1 MAQAKH
7 TFVESKMNKDLDDRL
22 LSGGQYRNAVN
33 IAVSKSE
40 DSDVGALENVLGNR
54 KISDL
59 FPSNVVPPANITIIG
74 WQINEVTNDI
84 FLFITNYC
92 DTSANLDR
100 FATSGSKHYIIKFN
114 TATQESNIL
123 VEGKFLNFSTTH
135 PILGSNVIEEL
146 LFWTDNRNQP
156 RKINWS
162 TATAFSG
169 NTVKYYTTE
178 DQISVAKYY
187 PYSPLTILE
196 QTPIAEVFWDDDL
209 YRGVQVSKF
218 TRPNND
224 PFPDSIHL
232 YDEFTIA
239 SNADLLDVATIENNK
254 TEIIVYPR
262 LGSTNPPATGIAEES
277 IFYHNTAINTTDKV
291 LPPTGR
297 INLVF
302 SSQGTQ
308 TIAANTWIVP
318 GALNVTSLEYLSPRF
333 PLAFLSPPDGP
344 GTVTPSGTAFDGPG
358 RAVSSII
365 DPNEPNGIAFRVDA
379 NGVLDAIAFQQEVK
393 LAFGSIDID
402 ICIDNPYYN
411 VEWPGDSLNL
421 KDKFVRF
428 AYRFK
433 FDDDEYSL
441 TAPFTQ
447 PIFIPRQSGYFLDV
461 TPAYTGDRRSGTI
474 DDFEE
479 AGQATIVDWMENNVK
494 EVKLD
499 VNFEY
504 PVNEINERLKVKELE
519 ILYKESDALSIKVV
533 ESINFR
539 DTNLEIT
546 NNSTNVFTYTYQSN
560 KPFKTLPDREV
571 TRTYDK
577 VPLRAQ
583 SQESAGNRIIYGNYV
598 DKHTSPLT
606 LDYKV
611 NVGEK
616 LRPTNSNSNLSYLSY
631 PNHTLKQNRTYQ
643 VGVVLCDRY
652 GRQSDVILSPPLE
665 EAVELPPGSGI
676 YYGDST
682 ITNPYKDGEFWK
694 ETLEWPGDSLK
705 VLFENLI
712 PTEIAERE
720 GYPGLYSETN
730 PTGWYT
736 YKIVVKQQEQDYYNV
751 YLPGL
756 LYGNPIGAT
765 TSVQWGLGQCA
776 DPNGDNVIK
785 PGDNVMKGLLD
796 TSGIQVGDRFCLD
809 QQGAPVQTYCFT
821 VEQVLDN
828 ERIRFSPTWD
838 GGPGGGN
845 SDLAGWCDN
854 ITPLACCVQA
864 WPGFNLNKDIVFFA
878 GQSLITNESSFVNPT
893 EMVTT
898 LLTDNINKIPAD
910 LEDIRPNQLQYKTTD
925 DLIYPRVARSVAKSF
940 VILDGN
946 NEPIPGTTLY
956 WSSQV
961 DTGDGADNVKM
972 LGQFNDL
979 FPQDFESVNLYK
991 VYQNPSSGVFTN
1003 QFQLGTPSLGLQ
1015 TPAVFETQ
1023 PVRSNLD
1030 IYWESST
1037 SGLITDLNTLIA
1049 DGNTITGIGGQSSFL
1064 QSESLNST
1072 PQSPNQVG
1080 EVYGINPSG
1089 LVTPVSSLVI
1099 NQVRDTQ
1106 LSGVDYTGSYTLGAP
1121 TAGIYPILALD
1132 NPVYLESQSANERQF
1147 LFSMVDA
1154 NGATHNYSFIV
1165 NISNHEPELRGRWSA
1180 THNGVGVDGFTTKT
1194 ISIAP
1199 NNGLA
1204 QLVIPG
1210 GGEIVFGES
1219 SPVTYQ
1225 NTSSGNDERIYFYN
1239 GSSNIL
1245 NFPAG
1250 LSPDQFSETT
1260 IELEVSRTTTA
1271 PGYDPNFTGNFVD
1284 VGPNGQA
1291 GNPGSKDGFYLSP
1304 AGNSNST
1311 IAANGKIVT
1320 PQDYDIP
1327 DGAQA
1332 WKIMWNGNDAPNFS
1346 GQGTPWLE
1354 FPTTDQD
1361 PITYRF
1367 LRLTMKDANGNT
1379 GAGSLNL
1386 IVASSTA
1393 GINEVPV
1400 AFNFVTAQGNG
1411 VLSSY
1416 RPCLNFGQSQC
1427 IFPPSGTC
1435 GGQQIS
1441 PTCISG
1447 INGGFQLTTGN
1458 GAIPTLVLSS
1468 S

>member
-100 FATSGSKHYIIKFN
+100 FASSGSKHYIIKFN
-114 TATQESNIL
+114 TATQDSNIL
-123 VEGKFLNFSTTH
+123 AEGKFLNFSTTH
-135 PILGSNVIEEL
+135 PILGSNIIEEL

-187 PYSPLTILE
+187 PYNPLTILD
-196 QTPIAEVFWDDDL
+196 QTSVDQVFWDDATYD
-209 YRGVQVSKF
+209 GVQVSKF

-224 PFPDSIHL
+224 PFSSSIYL
-232 YDEFTIA
+232 YDQFTIA
-239 SNADLLDVATIENNK
+239 SNADLLDVAVIQNNE

-262 LGSTNPPATGIAEES
+262 LGSTNPPATGIAEAAT
-277 IFYHNTAINTTDKV
+277 FYHNTAINTTDKL
-291 LPPTGR
+291 LPPSAR
-297 INLVF
+297 VNIVY
-302 SSQGTQ
+302 SSTAVQ
-308 TIAANTWIVP
+308 TISAGAWITA
-318 GALNVTSLEYLSPRF
+318 GLINVTAIDYLSPRF
-333 PLAFLSPPDGP
+333 PLQFLNAAVQAPDQPVFSGP
-344 GTVTPSGTAFDGPG
+344 GK
-358 RAVSSII
+358 AVSSII
-365 DPNEPNGIAFRVDA
+365 DPNESNSVAFRVDGQG
-379 NGVLDAIAFQQEVK
+379 NLDAIAFNQDVK
-393 LAFGSIDID
+393 LGFGSIDVD
-402 ICIDNPYYN
+402 LCIDNPYYD

-447 PIFIPRQSGYFLDV
+447 PVFIPRQDGFFLDV

-494 EVKLD
+494 EVKLNL
-499 VNFEY
+499 NFEY

-546 NNSTNVFTYTYQSN
+546 NNSTNSFTYTYQSN

-577 VPLRAQ
+577 VPLKAQ
-583 SQESAGNRIIYGNYV
+583 SQESAGNRVIYGNYI

-611 NVGEK
+611 SVGEK

-756 LYGNPIGAT
+756 LYGNPIGAST
-765 TSVQWGLGQCA
+765 TAQWGNGACNDPSQTNEIQPGQ
-776 DPNGDNVIK
+776 NT
-785 PGDNVMKGLLD
+785 MRGLSSTD
-796 TSGIQVGDRFCLD
+796 GIQVGDRFCIEYPGSPPD
-809 QQGAPVQTYCFT
+809 QYCFT
-821 VEQVLDN
+821 VEQVLSDSV
-828 ERIRFSPTWD
+828 IRFSPTWN
-838 GGPGGGN
+838 GGSGGAALT
-845 SDLAGWCDN
+845 LAGWCDEDLYGQ
-854 ITPLACCVQA
+854 TCCTQQ
-864 WPGFNLNKDIVFFA
+864 WPGYQLNKDIVFFA

-910 LEDIRPNQLQYKTTD
+910 LEDVRPNQLQYKTTD
-925 DLIYPRVARSVAKSF
+925 DLIYPRVARSLAKSF
-940 VILDGN
+940 LILDGN

-961 DTGDGADNVKM
+961 DTGENADNVKL

-979 FPQDFESVNLYK
+979 FPADFESVNLYK
-991 VYQNPSSGVFTN
+991 VYQNPASGVFTN

-1030 IYWESST
+1030 IYWETST
-1037 SGLITDLNTLIA
+1037 SGLITDLNDLIA
-1049 DGNTITGIGGQSSFL
+1049 DGNTIVGIGGSSSFL
-1064 QSESLNST
+1064 QSESLNNT
-1072 PQSPNQVG
+1072 AQNPNQVG
-1080 EVYGINPSG
+1080 EVYGVNPSG

-1106 LSGVDYTGSYTLGAP
+1106 LSGVDYSSSYTLGAP
-1121 TAGIYPILALD
+1121 TNGVYPILALD
-1132 NPVYLESQSANERQF
+1132 NPVYLENQSANQRQF
-1147 LFSMVDA
+1147 LFSIVDA

-1165 NISNHEPELRGRWSA
+1165 NISNHEPDLKGRWSA
-1180 THNGVGVDGFTTKT
+1180 AHNSYGVDGFTTRT
-1194 ISIAP
+1194 INIGP
-1199 NNGLA
+1199 TNGLA
-1204 QLVIPG
+1204 QLAIPG
-1210 GGEIVFGES
+1210 AGEVVYGEF
-1219 SPVTYQ
+1219 SPQPFQ
-1225 NTSSGNDERIYFYN
+1225 NGSSGDDERIYFYN
-1239 GSSNIL
+1239 GSANVI
-1245 NFPAG
+1245 NFPIG
-1250 LSPDQFSETT
+1250 LSPDQFSETE
-1260 IELEVSRTTTA
+1260 IELQVSRTTTA
-1271 PGYDPNFTGNFVD
+1271 TGYPPEFTGPFVSL
-1284 VGPNGQA
+1284 PANGQVS
-1291 GNPGSKDGFYLSP
+1291 NPDSKDGFYLSP
-1304 AGNSNST
+1304 AGFSNST

-1320 PQDYDIP
+1320 PQDYNLP
-1327 DGAQA
+1327 DGSPA
-1332 WKIMWNGNDAPNFS
+1332 WKITWNGNDSPNFS
-1346 GQGTPWLE
+1346 GQATPWLE
-1354 FPTTDQD
+1354 WPTTDQD
-1361 PITYRF
+1361 PTTYRF
-1367 LRLTMKDANGNT
+1367 LRVIMRDANGNA
-1379 GAGSLNL
+1379 GAGALNL
-1386 IVASSTA
+1386 VVADSTA
-1393 GINEVPV
+1393 GINEIPI

-1411 VLSSY
+1411 ILSSY
-1416 RPCLNFGQSQC
+1416 RPCLNFVGSNTQC
-1427 IFPPSGTC
+1427 IFPPGGTC
-1435 GGQQIS
+1435 GGNQIS
-1441 PTCISG
+1441 ATCISG
-1447 INGGFQLTTGN
+1447 VNSGLQDTTN
-1458 GAIPTLVLSS
+1458 PPAIPTLILTST
-1468 S
+1468 